1 MASREDFFKLAKKGV
16 TEKYSRKDLQIMQAV
31 RSLDDIDQAKSLLF
45 TRLSEWFK
53 LNFPELDVANE
64 ESYALIVAEF
74 GSKEGLS
81 KAKLVEMVGEAKGGE
96 VFAQSKKSF
105 GAPFDEADTAVIR
118 AFASQIYSLFAA
130 RKVLEDYINE
140 QANKEMKNLSYILE
154 PTIAARL
161 MTTAGG
167 LEKLALM
174 PASTIQVIGAENAL
188 FKHIKSGTNPPKHGI
203 IFQSAYIRG
212 EPLERRGR
220 IALALAA
227 KLAIAAK
234 GDYFSGNFIAEKLK
248 ADLDARVKEVVELN
262 LAPRRELTEDE
273 KFRRDF
279 GFSKR
284 GPGSRGGPGGD
295 RRQGGDRRRERPKQS
310 FQSKAY
316 FARREGG
323 NEAAAGG
330 YDRPARRFDAPRE
343 GSSRPS
349 YDDKPRYGG
358 GDRPSF
364 GGDRRPS
371 KPGFGSRGGSRE
383 GGRPSFGGKPRFA
396 GRRDGKRERS
406 GGKFRR

>member
-53 LNFPELDVANE
+53 LNFPELEMANE
-64 ESYALIVAEF
+64 ESYALLVAEF

-81 KAKLVEMVGEAKGGE
+81 KAKLVELVGDLKAGE

-130 RKVLEDYINE
+130 RKVLEDYITE
-140 QANKEMKNLSYILE
+140 QSNKEMKNLSYILE

-203 IFQSAYIRG
+203 IFQSAYVRG

-220 IALALAA
+220 IARALAA

-234 GDYFSGNFIAEKLK
+234 GDFFSGNFIAEKLK

-262 LAPRRELTEDE
+262 LAPRYELTEEE
-273 KFRRDF
+273 KLRRDF
-279 GFSKR
+279 GPQRR
-284 GPGSRGGPGGD
+284 GFGGPSRGGE
-295 RRQGGDRRRERPKQS
+295 RRRERPKQS

-316 FARREGG
+316 EAKREAG
-323 NEAAAGG
+323 NERNF
-330 YDRPARRFDAPRE
+330 DRPARRFDGPRE

-349 YDDKPRYGG
+349 FGGKPRFGG

-364 GGDRRPS
+364 GQDRRPS
-371 KPGFGSRGGSRE
+371 RPGFAPRGASRD
-383 GGRPSFGGKPRFA
+383 GGRPSFGGKPRFGG

>member
-45 TRLSEWFK
+45 TRLAEWFK

-96 VFAQSKKSF
+96 VFAASKKSF

-130 RKVLEDYINE
+130 RKVLEDYITE
-140 QANKEMKNLSYILE
+140 QANREMKNLSYILE

-203 IFQSAYIRG
+203 IFQSAYVRG

-220 IALALAA
+220 IARALAA

-248 ADLDARVKEVVELN
+248 ADLDARVKEVVDLN

-295 RRQGGDRRRERPKQS
+295 RRQGDRRNGRPKQS

-330 YDRPARRFDAPRE
+330 YDRPARRYDAPRE

-349 YDDKPRYGG
+349 YGDKPRYGG
-358 GDRPSF
+358 GDRPSY
-364 GGDRRPS
+364 GGNRPS
-371 KPGFGSRGGSRE
+371 FGGSRGGSRD
-383 GGRPSFGGKPRFA
+383 GGSRPSFGGKPRFGG

>member
-53 LNFPELDVANE
+53 LNFPEMEMANE
-64 ESYALIVAEF
+64 ESYALVVAEF

-81 KAKLVEMVGEAKGGE
+81 KAKLVELVGELKAGE

-140 QANKEMKNLSYILE
+140 QANHEMKNLSYILE

-188 FKHIKSGTNPPKHGI
+188 FKHIKAGTNPPKHGI
-203 IFQSAYIRG
+203 IFQSAYVRG

-220 IALALAA
+220 IARALAA

-234 GDYFSGNFIAEKLK
+234 GDFFSGNFIAEKLK
-248 ADLDARVKEVVELN
+248 ADLDARVKEVADLN
-262 LAPRRELTEDE
+262 LAPRRELSEDE

-284 GPGSRGGPGGD
+284 GPGSRGGPGGRDGD
-295 RRQGGDRRRERPKQS
+295 RRQSFGGKRNGRPKQS

-323 NEAAAGG
+323 NEAAGG
-330 YDRPARRFDAPRE
+330 YDRPARRYDAPRE
-343 GSSRPS
+343 GGSRPS
-349 YDDKPRYGG
+349 FGDKPRYGG

-364 GGDRRPS
+364 GG
-371 KPGFGSRGGSRE
+371 SRGPSRD
-383 GGRPSFGGKPRFA
+383 GGRPSFGGKPRFGG

>member
-45 TRLSEWFK
+45 TRLAEWFK

-81 KAKLVEMVGEAKGGE
+81 KAKLVEMVGEIKGGE

-130 RKVLEDYINE
+130 RKVLEDYINQ
-140 QANKEMKNLSYILE
+140 QAEKEMKNLSYILE

-203 IFQSAYIRG
+203 IFQSAYVRG

-220 IALALAA
+220 IARALAA

-234 GDYFSGNFIAEKLK
+234 GDFFSGNFIAEKLK
-248 ADLDARVKEVVELN
+248 ADLDARVKEVVDLN

-284 GPGSRGGPGGD
+284 GPGARGGFGGD
-295 RRQGGDRRRERPKQS
+295 RRQSGGDRRRERPKQS

-316 FARREGG
+316 EARREGG
-323 NEAAAGG
+323 NERNF
-330 YDRPARRFDAPRE
+330 DRPARRYDAPRE
-343 GSSRPS
+343 GGARPS
-349 YDDKPRYGG
+349 YGDKPRYG

-364 GGDRRPS
+364 GGNRPS
-371 KPGFGSRGGSRE
+371 YGD
-383 GGRPSFGGKPRFA
+383 RPRSGFGGKPRFGG

>member
-45 TRLSEWFK
+45 TRLAEWFK

-81 KAKLVEMVGEAKGGE
+81 KAKLVEMVGESKAGE
-96 VFAQSKKSF
+96 VFAASKKSF
-105 GAPFDEADTAVIR
+105 GAPFDEEDTAVIR

-130 RKVLEDYINE
+130 RKVLEDYINQ
-140 QANKEMKNLSYILE
+140 QAEKEMKNLSYILE

-188 FKHIKSGTNPPKHGI
+188 FKHIKAGTNPPKHGI
-203 IFQSAYIRG
+203 IFQSAYVRG

-220 IALALAA
+220 IARALAA

-234 GDYFSGNFIAEKLK
+234 GDFFSGNFIAEKLK

-284 GPGSRGGPGGD
+284 GPGARGGFGGN
-295 RRQGGDRRRERPKQS
+295 RQGGDRRRERPKQS

-316 FARREGG
+316 EAKREGG
-323 NEAAAGG
+323 NERNF
-330 YDRPARRFDAPRE
+330 DRPPRRFDGPRE
-343 GSSRPS
+343 GGSRPS
-349 YDDKPRYGG
+349 YGDKPRYGG
-358 GDRPSF
+358 GDRPSY
-364 GGDRRPS
+364 GGNRPS
-371 KPGFGSRGGSRE
+371 FGGSRGGSRE
-383 GGRPSFGGKPRFA
+383 GGRPSFGGKPRFGG